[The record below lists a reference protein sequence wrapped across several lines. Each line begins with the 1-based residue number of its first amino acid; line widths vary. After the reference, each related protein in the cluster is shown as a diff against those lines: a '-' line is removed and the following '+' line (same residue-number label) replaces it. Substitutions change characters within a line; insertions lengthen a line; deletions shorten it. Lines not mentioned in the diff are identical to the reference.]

1 MKVKIRLLILG
12 AFASKASAF
21 VAPSAEIKLNKVTCI
36 SGSEIPDS
44 GRILD
49 LSKEG
54 LENFG
59 SLKNKLDDIKV
70 NIFEG
75 ELGKRGE
82 EWCLAQSILVL
93 CILFG
98 VPVIGSVL
106 KSVVGPI
113 LLLGG
118 LLIILASLS
127 DLGTSLSPWV
137 EPPKQGV
144 LIRNGIFS
152 KVRHPIYAGLLVTM
166 TGFSILMDSLLKLI
180 LTGVLFYILDMK
192 SKQEEK
198 LLIKK
203 FGQEY
208 LEYMNEVPAKFI
220 PDDFLKRLPK
230 ANDNTEVMSSY
241 ENMIK

>member
-82 EWCLAQSILVL
+82 EWFLAQSILVL

-113 LLLGG
+113 L
-118 LLIILASLS
+118 LASLS

-192 SKQEEK
+192 SKKEEK

-230 ANDNTEVMSSY
+230 ANDEYGSY
-241 ENMIK
+241 E